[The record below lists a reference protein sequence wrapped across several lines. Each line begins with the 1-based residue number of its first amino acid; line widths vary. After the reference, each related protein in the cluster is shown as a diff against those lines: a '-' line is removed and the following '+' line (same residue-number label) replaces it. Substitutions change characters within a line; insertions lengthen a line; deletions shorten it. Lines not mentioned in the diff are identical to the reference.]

1 MKYMDS
7 ILVNDKINDYFNKLI
22 KKNSGIPTIQNNEN
36 IIINNASFYD
46 TYIKQNIILIFL
58 IIAFIVYF
66 IFQIYF
72 STEKSK
78 SKKNKPKKFIE
89 TFSNDYNY
97 NNSNNINND
106 NNDNN
111 TVFSE
116 EDRQNLIKIIDDLT
130 IENYKF
136 TLNNNI
142 NTTQPPQIQQT
153 KTIKEMNGNLNGD
166 FLNVN
171 NNGKYN
177 SVINGI
183 LVESPF
189 A

>member
-1 MKYMDS
+1 MDS

-22 KKNSGIPTIQNNEN
+22 KKNSSLPVIPNYEN
-36 IIINNASFYD
+36 TIINTTSFYD

-58 IIAFIVYF
+58 IIAFVVYF

-72 STEKSK
+72 GTEKIK
-78 SKKNKPKKFIE
+78 TKKNKPKKFVDN
-89 TFSNDYNY
+89 FSSDYNY
-97 NNSNNINND
+97 N

-130 IENYKF
+130 IENYKH
-136 TLNNNI
+136 TLNNN
-142 NTTQPPQIQQT
+142 TAPATEPQQQRV
-153 KTIKEMNGNLNGD
+153 IKEMNGNLNGD

-171 NNGKYN
+171 NGGKYN

>member
-36 IIINNASFYD
+36 IIINN
-46 TYIKQNIILIFL
+46 
-58 IIAFIVYF
+58 
-66 IFQIYF
+66 
-72 STEKSK
+72 
-78 SKKNKPKKFIE
+78 
-89 TFSNDYNY
+89 
-97 NNSNNINND
+97 
-106 NNDNN
+106 NDNN

-136 TLNNNI
+136 TLNNNTNPI
-142 NTTQPPQIQQT
+142 QPPQIQQP